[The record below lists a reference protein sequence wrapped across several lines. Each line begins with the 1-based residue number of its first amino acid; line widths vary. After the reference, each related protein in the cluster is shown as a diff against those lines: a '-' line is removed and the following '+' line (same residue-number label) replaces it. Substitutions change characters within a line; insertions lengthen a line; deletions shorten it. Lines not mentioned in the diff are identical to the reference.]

1 VTRLLGSAIGLASL
15 LVCACSVRGT
25 NVRPVEPTAP
35 SAFEGAADAAFA
47 PTQQPVDAWWATF
60 GDARMTSLVEQALSR
75 SPDVR
80 QATALVRLARARLR
94 EQEGTNWPFGGANAT
109 LERSRTQVAPAAADV
124 NLFDAGVDASWEVD
138 IFGARRASIAGA
150 RADFARE
157 RSLRRLTLVTVAAE
171 VVLAYTDV
179 RGTQARLAVARDNV
193 ANQESASQLTQQLLT
208 AGRGTQL
215 DVDRAVAQL
224 ELTRAS
230 IPPLIAAESSAIYRL
245 GVLVGS
251 EPQALVELRQPDA
264 LPPPPSELAIGEP
277 ITLLRRRPDVAA
289 AEFAV
294 LAAAARAGVAAAELF
309 PRLVLT
315 GGAGLQSYGSGGGSN
330 TGLRFGFGIGFT
342 LPFLEWNRIRQ
353 RILAADATAEAVL
366 ADYERTALFALEEA
380 ERAITSYIQERERFG
395 HLELA
400 ARSARAAANLARQ
413 RFQFGV
419 DNFLTVLD
427 AERVRLD
434 AEDRLAQSRVEVT
447 RLAASVFKALGGG
460 WSEAERLTSAQL
472 EDDDAAR
479 LRRIVDVERKP
490 STRSGSQ

>member
-1 VTRLLGSAIGLASL
+1 MIRGAQAIVGAVLIAST
-15 LVCACSVRGT
+15 ACSVRGT
-25 NVRPVEPTAP
+25 DVKPVAPTPAA
-35 SAFEGAADAAFA
+35 AFESADTALASA
-47 PTQQPVDAWWATF
+47 QPVDAWWTTF
-60 GDARMTSLVEQALSR
+60 GDARLTSLVEQALGR

-94 EQEGTNWPFGGANAT
+94 EQEGANWPLGGASAAFQHS
-109 LERSRTQVAPAAADV
+109 RSQVGAGPVADV

-138 IFGARRASIAGA
+138 IFGARRASIAAA

-157 RSLRRLTLVTVAAE
+157 RSLRRVTLVSVAAE
-171 VVLAYTDV
+171 VVLAYTVV

-193 ANQESASQLTQQLLT
+193 ANQVSAAELTQQLLT

-215 DVDRAVAQL
+215 DVDRAVSLL
-224 ELTRAS
+224 ESTRAS
-230 IPPLIAAESSAIYRL
+230 IPPLTAAESAAIYRL

-251 EPQALVELRQPDA
+251 EPQSLAAGLRVPET
-264 LPPPPSELAIGEP
+264 LPPPPGELAIGEP
-277 ITLLRRRPDVAA
+277 IALLRRRPDVAA
-289 AEFAV
+289 SEFAV

-315 GGAGLQSYGSGGGSN
+315 GGVGLQSFSVGDASN
-330 TGLRFGFGIGFT
+330 RGPRFGLGVGVT

-353 RILAADATAEAVL
+353 RILAADATAEIAL
-366 ADYERTALFALEEA
+366 ADYERTALSALEEA
-380 ERAITSYIQERERFG
+380 ERAITAYVQERVRFG

-400 ARSARAAANLARQ
+400 ARSARAAADLARQ
-413 RFQFGV
+413 RYQLGV

-434 AEDRLAQSRVEVT
+434 AEDQLAQSRVEVT
-447 RLAASVFKALGGG
+447 RLAASIFKALGGG

-472 EDDDAAR
+472 ADDDRER
-479 LRRIVDVERKP
+479 LRRIVDVGRK
-490 STRSGSQ
+490 

>member
-1 VTRLLGSAIGLASL
+1 
-15 LVCACSVRGT
+15 
-25 NVRPVEPTAP
+25 
-35 SAFEGAADAAFA
+35 
-47 PTQQPVDAWWATF
+47 
-60 GDARMTSLVEQALSR
+60 MTSLVEQALSR

-80 QATALVRLARARLR
+80 EATALVRLARARLR
-94 EQEGTNWPFGGANAT
+94 EQEGENWPLGGAGAAFQ
-109 LERSRTQVAPAAADV
+109 RSRTQVGIAAADV

-193 ANQESASQLTQQLLT
+193 ANQESAAQLTQQLLD

-215 DVDRAVAQL
+215 DVDRAIAQL

-230 IPPLIAAESSAIYRL
+230 IPLLIAGESSAIYRL

-251 EPQALVELRQPDA
+251 QPQALAADLRIPDT
-264 LPPPPSELAIGEP
+264 LPPPPGALAIGEP

-289 AEFAV
+289 AEYAV

-315 GGAGLQSYGSGGGSN
+315 GGAGLQSYGVGDSSN
-330 TGLRFGFGIGFT
+330 RGLRFGFGVGFT

-353 RILAADATAEAVL
+353 RILAADATAEIAL
-366 ADYERTALFALEEA
+366 ADYERTALSALEEA
-380 ERAITSYIQERERFG
+380 ERAITFYIQERERFG
-395 HLELA
+395 HLDLA
-400 ARSARAAANLARQ
+400 AQSARAAANLARQ

-434 AEDRLAQSRVEVT
+434 AEDRLAQSRVDVT
-447 RLAASVFKALGGG
+447 RQAASVFKALGGG
-460 WSEAERLTSAQL
+460 WSEAERLTTAQL